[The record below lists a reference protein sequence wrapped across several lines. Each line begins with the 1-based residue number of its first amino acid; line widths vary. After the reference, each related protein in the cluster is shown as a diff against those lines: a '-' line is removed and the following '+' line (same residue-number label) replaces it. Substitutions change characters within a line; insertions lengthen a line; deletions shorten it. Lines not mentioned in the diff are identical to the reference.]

1 MNFLHD
7 FTLFVVDIHQIM
19 LSLFPTPFD
28 HFHGSAGLVP
38 KLILTLR
45 HMLNLISILTL
56 TFVSEKKVLPVF
68 LVSSPY
74 PLYLKR
80 LLVQS
85 FNVPVIWG
93 HVGPACPHVC

>member
-1 MNFLHD
+1 M
-7 FTLFVVDIHQIM
+7 VDIHQIM

-56 TFVSEKKVLPVF
+56 TFVSEKKVLPSYH
-68 LVSSPY
+68 L
-74 PLYLKR
+74 PLHTGNPSR
-80 LLVQS
+80 MGEILLDT
-85 FNVPVIWG
+85 
-93 HVGPACPHVC
+93 C